1 MNQPIGY
8 YGWIGRGRVYKHT
21 IKIQNPTITRD
32 TDGGFKPVQHN
43 TGTWTD
49 TTVVK
54 ASIEALRGKSYDVFF
69 RAEQQNIENLY
80 RIRFRFSKNTAN
92 AIKPKTTRL
101 FFNDCSV
108 DKNRLFRIETMNFDH
123 REIEVV
129 AVEVF

>member
-1 MNQPIGY
+1 M
-8 YGWIGRGRVYKHT
+8 YKHT
-21 IKIQNPTITRD
+21 IKIQNPATIRD

-49 TTVVK
+49 TSTVK
-54 ASIEALRGKSYDVFF
+54 AIVEAVRGKSYDNFYKSD
-69 RAEQQNIENLY
+69 QQNIENLY
-80 RIRFRFSKNTAN
+80 LVKFRFSKDVAN
-92 AIKPKTTRL
+92 AIKPKISRL

-108 DKNRLFRIETMNFDH
+108 DKNRLFRIETMTFNH